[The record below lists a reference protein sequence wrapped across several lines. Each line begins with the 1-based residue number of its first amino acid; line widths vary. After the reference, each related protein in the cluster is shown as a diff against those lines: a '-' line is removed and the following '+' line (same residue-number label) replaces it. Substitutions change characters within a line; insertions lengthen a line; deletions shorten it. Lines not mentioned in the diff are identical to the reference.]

1 MKRQDL
7 INLYDNQLKGLRTAL
22 KASYGE
28 MVEQVRNTPTG
39 KEIILHNNNE
49 YQVIEAKIKLIEEFV
64 EDLKAL

>member
-1 MKRQDL
+1 MKKQDL

-28 MVEQVRNTPTG
+28 MVEQVRNTPIG